1 VEPVPAAAER
11 DFDAVTYA
19 SSPRKRGLELVCAA
33 WAEAAPAGARLVVGG
48 VERERGLRWLERRGV
63 PEPAGVEWAGALPHE
78 EWLAL
83 VARERVYL
91 NGSRWEEYGI
101 AALEAL
107 SAGTPLATVP
117 TPGAF
122 EALPL
127 ARALAPD
134 LVAPDSKPAS
144 LAGAL
149 RAGLALSPADL
160 TDYGRRADELLVP
173 YREDAVRRT
182 IAESVLPALGIE
194 PR

>member
-1 VEPVPAAAER
+1 
-11 DFDAVTYA
+11 
-19 SSPRKRGLELVCAA
+19 
-33 WAEAAPAGARLVVGG
+33 
-48 VERERGLRWLERRGV
+48 V

-83 VARERVYL
+83 VARARVYL

-107 SAGTPLATVP
+107 SAGTPLTTVP

-134 LVAPDSKPAS
+134 LVAPDSEPAS
-144 LAGAL
+144 LARAL
-149 RAGLALSPADL
+149 RAGLALGPAEVA
-160 TDYGRRADELLVP
+160 DYGRRANEMLVP
-173 YREDAVRRT
+173 YRNDAVRRT

-194 PR
+194 PS